1 MPTNIYVS
9 APLRGKPV
17 GAITT
22 LAFNPFYGEINAAS
36 MARLMMFEAI
46 TKAVVAGAGY
56 REMVLCDNF
65 YTPRVRPEVA
75 FELKEM
81 VETIARL
88 SLELGV
94 PFISGKDSSS
104 GTLEAG
110 GRRIDV
116 PPTLAVATMGRVAD
130 VGKIITKEFK
140 RAGNRLV
147 LAGHSNPEILG
158 GTVYADSSGQRGD
171 QLFDAYD
178 SASMREQWDA
188 LLRLHAQRKYVSG
201 SAIAEG
207 GLFLR
212 LFEAAFGSGLGARV
226 EFDGYPAVRRDGVL
240 FGEFI
245 GACLLELPP
254 DVELSTHLAGIPYRV
269 VGEVTDA
276 ASLTLTDHGEVVWE
290 EAVSEL
296 TKTWTKTFS
305 EVVK

>member
-1 MPTNIYVS
+1 
-9 APLRGKPV
+9 
-17 GAITT
+17 
-22 LAFNPFYGEINAAS
+22 
-36 MARLMMFEAI
+36 
-46 TKAVVAGAGY
+46 
-56 REMVLCDNF
+56 MVLCDNF

-81 VETIARL
+81 VETIASL

-140 RAGNRLV
+140 QVGNRLV
-147 LAGHSNPEILG
+147 LVGHANPEVLG
-158 GTVYADSSGQRGD
+158 GTVYADSFGQRGD
-171 QLFDAYD
+171 RLFDAYD
-178 SASMREQWDA
+178 SVTMREQWDA
-188 LLRLHAQRKYVSG
+188 LLRLHAQSKYVSG
-201 SAIAEG
+201 SALGEG

-212 LFEAAFGSGLGARV
+212 LFEAALGSGLGARV
-226 EFDGYPAVRRDGVL
+226 EFDGHPAARRDGLL

-245 GACLLELPP
+245 GACLMEVPR
-254 DVELSTHLAGIPYRV
+254 DVQLSTQLAGIPYWV
-269 VGEVTDA
+269 VGEVTGA
-276 ASLTLTDHGEVVWE
+276 PRLMLTDHGEVVWE
-290 EAVSEL
+290 ETVSEL
-296 TKTWTKTFS
+296 AETWSKTFT